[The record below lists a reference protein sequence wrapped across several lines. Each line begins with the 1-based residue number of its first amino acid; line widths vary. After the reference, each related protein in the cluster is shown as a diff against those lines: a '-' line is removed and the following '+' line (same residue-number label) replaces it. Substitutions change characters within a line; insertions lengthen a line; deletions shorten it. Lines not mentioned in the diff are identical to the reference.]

1 MSKQLAIYGGKPY
14 RKSLMPPRIAF
25 GKGER
30 HSLENALQYY
40 KEKNSDPGYQGFF
53 EEKYCKLF
61 TKFMKGGYADC
72 VATGTAA
79 LYTAIAALQ

>member
-30 HSLENALQYY
+30 HSLESALQHY
-40 KEKNSDPGYQGFF
+40 KEKNSDPSYQGFF

-61 TKFMKGGYADC
+61 KFSGPKRDPLKQFFY
-72 VATGTAA
+72 
-79 LYTAIAALQ
+79 L